1 MFITSNNVYNCLA
14 NFLAYDLNNFSK
26 IMKFIALFLLGMFVI
41 SCETTS
47 PITTPEII
55 PEPEQKIIYEP
66 KEEVQVIEEKEEK
79 KIKDFANI
87 KSFEGKKI
95 STLLE
100 KYGDFNFSKLEQT
113 FEFHRYNADGC
124 RIFIQ
129 NYTSNKLIIH
139 VTIYDLETNSVY
151 EKYEKDKCS

>member
-1 MFITSNNVYNCLA
+1 
-14 NFLAYDLNNFSK
+14 
-26 IMKFIALFLLGMFVI
+26 MKFIALFLLGIFVT

-55 PEPEQKIIYEP
+55 PEPEKKIIYEP
-66 KEEVQVIEEKEEK
+66 KEVKVIDEKENK
-79 KIKDFANI
+79 KIKTFNNI

-95 STLLE
+95 ALLQT
-100 KYGDFNFSKLEQT
+100 KYGDFNFSKLEKT

-129 NYTSNKLIIH
+129 NYTSNKLIVHI
-139 VTIYDLETNSVY
+139 TIYNLETNSVY
-151 EKYEKDKCS
+151 KKYTEEKCS

>member
-1 MFITSNNVYNCLA
+1 MSNNVYNCLA

-26 IMKFIALFLLGMFVI
+26 IMKFIALFLLGVFVI

-87 KSFEGKKI
+87 KSFKGKKI

-113 FEFHRYNADGC
+113 FEFHRYNAEDC

-129 NYTSNKLIIH
+129 NYTSNKVIIH
-139 VTIYDLETNSVY
+139 ITIYNLKTKKTYIRYQENNCT
-151 EKYEKDKCS
+151 

>member
-1 MFITSNNVYNCLA
+1 MISA
-14 NFLAYDLNNFSK
+14 IFLK
-26 IMKFIALFLLGMFVI
+26 IMKFITIFLLSVLVI

-47 PITTPEII
+47 PVTSPEII

-66 KEEVQVIEEKEEK
+66 KEEDQVIEEKEER
-79 KIKDFANI
+79 KIKDFSNI
-87 KSFEGKKI
+87 KSFEGKKV
-95 STLLE
+95 SSLQE

-113 FEFHRYNADGC
+113 FEFHRYNAEGC

-139 VTIYDLETNSVY
+139 ITIYDLETNSVY
-151 EKYEKDKCS
+151 EKYEEEKCS

>member
-1 MFITSNNVYNCLA
+1 MSNNVYNCLA

-151 EKYEKDKCS
+151 EKYEKNKCS

>member
-1 MFITSNNVYNCLA
+1 MSNNVYNCLA

-113 FEFHRYNADGC
+113 FEFHRYNTGSC

-129 NYTSNKLIIH
+129 NYTSNKLIVH
-139 VTIYDLETNSVY
+139 VTIYNLETNSVY
-151 EKYEKDKCS
+151 EKYVGEKCF

>member
-1 MFITSNNVYNCLA
+1 MSNNVYNCLA
-14 NFLAYDLNNFSK
+14 YYLAYDLNNFLK
-26 IMKFIALFLLGMFVI
+26 IMKFIALFLLGIFVI

-47 PITTPEII
+47 PITTPEVI
-55 PEPEQKIIYEP
+55 PEPEQKVIYEP
-66 KEEVQVIEEKEEK
+66 KEEVKVIEKKEDR
-79 KIKDFANI
+79 KIKNFNNI
-87 KSFEGKKI
+87 KSYEGKKI
-95 STLLE
+95 SILLD

-139 VTIYDLETNSVY
+139 VTIYNLETNSVY
-151 EKYEKDKCS
+151 ERYEEDKCS

>member
-1 MFITSNNVYNCLA
+1 MSNNVYNCLA

-47 PITTPEII
+47 PITKPEII

-66 KEEVQVIEEKEEK
+66 KEEVKVIEEKEDR
-79 KIKDFANI
+79 KIKSFNNI
-87 KSFEGKKI
+87 KSYEGKKI

-139 VTIYDLETNSVY
+139 VTIYDLKTNSVY

>member
-1 MFITSNNVYNCLA
+1 MSNNVYNCLGY
-14 NFLAYDLNNFSK
+14 FLAYDLSNFLK
-26 IMKFIALFLLGMFVI
+26 IMKFIILFLLSMFFI

-47 PITTPEII
+47 PTSSPEII

-66 KEEVQVIEEKEEK
+66 TEETRVIEEKDEIKIEK
-79 KIKDFANI
+79 FANI

-95 STLLE
+95 STLQK
-100 KYGDFNFSKLEQT
+100 KYGNFNFSKLEQT
-113 FEFHRYNADGC
+113 FEFHRYNAEGC

-139 VTIYDLETNSVY
+139 ITIYDLEANSVY
-151 EKYEKDKCS
+151 EEYEEEKCS

>member
-1 MFITSNNVYNCLA
+1 MSNNVYNCLA

-26 IMKFIALFLLGMFVI
+26 IMKFIALFLLGLFVI

-47 PITTPEII
+47 PITAPEII

-66 KEEVQVIEEKEEK
+66 KEEVKVIEEKEDR
-79 KIKDFANI
+79 KIKSFNNI
-87 KSFEGKKI
+87 KSYEGKKI

>member
-1 MFITSNNVYNCLA
+1 MSNNVCNCLA

-26 IMKFIALFLLGMFVI
+26 IMKFIALFLLGLFVI

-66 KEEVQVIEEKEEK
+66 KEEVKVIEEKEDR
-79 KIKDFANI
+79 KIKSFNNI
-87 KSFEGKKI
+87 KSYEGKKI

>member
-1 MFITSNNVYNCLA
+1 MSNNVCNCLDY
-14 NFLAYDLNNFSK
+14 FLAYDLNNFFK
-26 IMKFIALFLLGMFVI
+26 IMKFIALFLLGLFVI

-47 PITTPEII
+47 PITTQEII

-66 KEEVQVIEEKEEK
+66 KEEVKVIEEKEDR
-79 KIKDFANI
+79 KIKSFNNI
-87 KSFEGKKI
+87 KSYEGKKI
-95 STLLE
+95 SVLLE

-113 FEFHRYNADGC
+113 FEFHRYNADSC

>member
-1 MFITSNNVYNCLA
+1 MSNNVCNCLA

-26 IMKFIALFLLGMFVI
+26 IMKFTVLFLLGLFVI

-66 KEEVQVIEEKEEK
+66 KEEVKVIEEKK
-79 KIKDFANI
+79 DRKIKSFNNI
-87 KSFEGKKI
+87 KSYEGKKI

>member
-1 MFITSNNVYNCLA
+1 MSNNVYNCLA
-14 NFLAYDLNNFSK
+14 SFLAYDLNNFSK
-26 IMKFIALFLLGMFVI
+26 IMKFIALFLLGLFVI

-66 KEEVQVIEEKEEK
+66 KEEDKVIEEKEDK
-79 KIKDFANI
+79 KIKSFTNI
-87 KSFEGKKI
+87 KSYEGKKI
-95 STLLE
+95 STLLDE
-100 KYGDFNFSKLEQT
+100 YGDFNFSKLEQT

-139 VTIYDLETNSVY
+139 ITIYDLETNSVY

>member
-1 MFITSNNVYNCLA
+1 
-14 NFLAYDLNNFSK
+14 
-26 IMKFIALFLLGMFVI
+26 MKFITLFLLGIFVI

-47 PITTPEII
+47 PIKTPEII
-55 PEPEQKIIYEP
+55 SEREQKVIYEP

-129 NYTSNKLIIH
+129 NYTSNKLIVHI
-139 VTIYDLETNSVY
+139 TIYDLEKNIVY
-151 EKYEKDKCS
+151 EKYEEEKCS

>member
-1 MFITSNNVYNCLA
+1 MSNNVYNCLA
-14 NFLAYDLNNFSK
+14 YFLAYDLNNFSK

-113 FEFHRYNADGC
+113 FEFHRYNADSC

>member
-1 MFITSNNVYNCLA
+1 MSNNVYNCLA

-26 IMKFIALFLLGMFVI
+26 IMKFIALFLLGLFVI

-66 KEEVQVIEEKEEK
+66 KKEVKVIEEKEDR
-79 KIKDFANI
+79 KIKSFNNI
-87 KSFEGKKI
+87 KSYEGKKI

>member
-1 MFITSNNVYNCLA
+1 MSNNVYNCLA

-26 IMKFIALFLLGMFVI
+26 IMKFIALFLLGMIVI

-47 PITTPEII
+47 PITTQEII

-66 KEEVQVIEEKEEK
+66 KEEVKVIEEKEDR
-79 KIKDFANI
+79 KIKSFNNI
-87 KSFEGKKI
+87 KSYEGKKI
-95 STLLE
+95 STLLD

-139 VTIYDLETNSVY
+139 ITIYDLETNSVY

>member
-1 MFITSNNVYNCLA
+1 MSNNVYNCLA
-14 NFLAYDLNNFSK
+14 NFLAYYLNNFSK

-66 KEEVQVIEEKEEK
+66 KEEVKVVEEK
-79 KIKDFANI
+79 KDRKIKSFTNI
-87 KSFEGKKI
+87 KSYEGKKI
-95 STLLE
+95 STLID

-113 FEFHRYNADGC
+113 FEFHRYNAQGC
-124 RIFIQ
+124 RIFVQ
-129 NYTSNKLIIH
+129 NYSNNKIIIH
-139 VTIYDLETNSVY
+139 ITIYNLKTKKTYDEYQEEVCAS
-151 EKYEKDKCS
+151 

>member
-1 MFITSNNVYNCLA
+1 MSNNVYNCLA

-26 IMKFIALFLLGMFVI
+26 IMKFIALFILGMFVI

-66 KEEVQVIEEKEEK
+66 KEEVKVIEEKEDR
-79 KIKDFANI
+79 KIKSFNNI
-87 KSFEGKKI
+87 KSYEGKKI
-95 STLLE
+95 STLLA

-139 VTIYDLETNSVY
+139 ITIYDLETNSVY
-151 EKYEKDKCS
+151 EKYEKNKCS

>member
-1 MFITSNNVYNCLA
+1 MSNNVYNCLA

-79 KIKDFANI
+79 KIKNFANI
-87 KSFEGKKI
+87 KSFERKKI

-139 VTIYDLETNSVY
+139 VTIYDLETNIVY
-151 EKYEKDKCS
+151 EKYEKDKCF

>member
-1 MFITSNNVYNCLA
+1 MSNNVCNCLEY
-14 NFLAYDLNNFSK
+14 FLAYDLNNFSK
-26 IMKFIALFLLGMFVI
+26 IMKFIALFLLCLFVI

-47 PITTPEII
+47 PVTTPEII

-66 KEEVQVIEEKEEK
+66 KEEVEVIEKKEDR
-79 KIKDFANI
+79 KIKSFTNI
-87 KSFEGKKI
+87 KSYEGKKI

-139 VTIYDLETNSVY
+139 VTIYNLETNSVY

>member
-1 MFITSNNVYNCLA
+1 MSNNVYNCLA

-26 IMKFIALFLLGMFVI
+26 IMKFIALFLLGVIVI

-47 PITTPEII
+47 PITTQEII

-66 KEEVQVIEEKEEK
+66 KEEVKVIEEKEDR
-79 KIKDFANI
+79 KIKSFNNI
-87 KSFEGKKI
+87 KSYEGKKI
-95 STLLE
+95 STLLD

-139 VTIYDLETNSVY
+139 ITIYDLETNSVY